1 MAHRVVDERDVLAA
15 LVAVILS
22 EGDAALAAAEDRG
35 ATWLPSGPC
44 SYRVSRTV
52 SELLADAHD
61 IAQRATPEHR
71 EGGTYEYRPADAVAR
86 WLWAQ
91 RGDI

>member
-15 LVAVILS
+15 LVTLIVS

-35 ATWLPSGPC
+35 AAWLYSGPC
-44 SYRVSRTV
+44 AYRVSRTV

-61 IAQRATPEHR
+61 IAQRITPEVR
-71 EGGTYEYRPADAVAR
+71 RSGTYEYWPDSAVAD
-86 WLWAQ
+86 WLWMQ
-91 RGDI
+91 RGVI